1 MPAPTTTGRRN
12 RRTSSSSSAPE
23 RSGPPRVFAAHDV
36 RVGGIVAGLPPLDD
50 RRGVIAAGASVAA
63 WEELVDAALE
73 DGADAVLLT
82 GRVLAAAA
90 DLRAE
95 SSLRDGL
102 DRLAAAKVAAF
113 AVTGEPLPAKLALTV
128 LDPAEPSETELAR
141 GGPAVTLLRVC
152 AGDAAFPVPDGL
164 PVLAVATGD
173 AAADGCDLLL
183 PIGGQRST
191 VREESRV
198 VHRTGPLPGGG
209 AASLLTLPETAGGGG
224 AEAEDRPL
232 GPLRLLE
239 RVADLPDPPDDV
251 AADLRRRDAADDRRD
266 GEKLRVVRWTLRV
279 GSWGDGLLDDD
290 AADELAAK
298 LGGKAAVHTV
308 TAVPHPDRFGDAD
321 GDDGEAATFLETLSH
336 FDPLGDDGEPLMT
349 LADLVPDPDRV
360 RELATRFAAPLL
372 PAA

>member
-1 MPAPTTTGRRN
+1 MPAPTTTNRRG
-12 RRTSSSSSAPE
+12 RRTSSSSAPGPT
-23 RSGPPRVFAAHDV
+23 GPPRVLAAADV
-36 RVGGIVAGLPPLDD
+36 RVGGIVTGLPPLDE
-50 RRGVIAAGASVAA
+50 RRGAIAAGASVAA
-63 WEELVDAALE
+63 WEELVNAALE

-113 AVTGEPLPAKLALTV
+113 AVTDEPLPTKLALTV
-128 LDPAEPSETELAR
+128 LDPAKSSESELPR
-141 GGPAVTLLRVC
+141 DGSAVALLRIC
-152 AGDAAFPVPDGL
+152 AGDATFPVPDGL

-183 PIGGQRST
+183 PTGGPRST
-191 VREESRV
+191 VREESRI

-224 AEAEDRPL
+224 AEVDDRPL
-232 GPLRLLE
+232 GTLRLIE
-239 RVADLPDPPDDV
+239 RVADLLDPPDDM
-251 AADLRRRDAADDRRD
+251 AADLRRRDAADDRRE
-266 GEKLRVVRWTLRV
+266 GERLRVVRWTLRI
-279 GSWGDGLLDDD
+279 GPWGDGLLNDE
-290 AADELAAK
+290 AADELAAT
-298 LGGKAAVHTV
+298 LGGKGAVHTV

-336 FDPLGDDGEPLMT
+336 FDPLGDDGEPHMT
-349 LADLVPDPDRV
+349 LADLAPDPDRV
-360 RELATRFAAPLL
+360 RDLATRFAAPLL
-372 PAA
+372 PTA